1 MTDTELK
8 KVPFIYKGTEKYS
21 KQVKI
26 ASVFTS
32 DKTTVT
38 IPRLKYL
45 IDTGKIEL
53 LNARVTDDGN
63 VEYTDEFKMIKQN
76 IDQLRDFWECLIDSP
91 DILTP
96 EQRQMAA
103 ILEGT
108 PLEIDIDQTS
118 RCEYD
123 TAVSKPFVV
132 SDDGHYIIVYMQV
145 YPWFDNGVRGVV
157 QVYDKNLK
165 HILNIDLRNASNDL
179 INESIRLLGY
189 LSDKFMETACYEK
202 WAYLIS
208 EILEE
213 YLCNT
218 PYVIDCKNIDP
229 IHCICE
235 HFHIKERYSGILQTR
250 IDDVKKQTD
259 AIIKLAEIAK
269 DRHGLEQPDL
279 ETMILCFAFPRADSN
294 VDWEMKIFRNE
305 HGDYIK
311 EHATER
317 ALKTYHMATE
327 FAKNQKLTEL
337 FGLIL

>member
-8 KVPFIYKGTEKYS
+8 KVPFLYKGTEKYS

-45 IDTGKIEL
+45 IDTEKIEL

-63 VEYTDEFKMIKQN
+63 VEYTDEFKTIKQN
-76 IDQLRDFWECLIDSP
+76 IDQLRDFWECPIDSP

-96 EQRQMAA
+96 EQLQMAA

-108 PLEIDIDQTS
+108 SLEIDIDETS

-123 TAVSKPFVV
+123 TAVFKPFVV
-132 SDDGHYIIVYMQV
+132 NDDGHYIIVYMQV
-145 YPWFDNGVRGVV
+145 YPWCNKGVRGVV

-165 HILNIDLRNASNDL
+165 HILNIDIRNASNDL
-179 INESIRLLGY
+179 INESIRLLRY
-189 LSDKFMETACYEK
+189 LSDKFMETARYEK
-202 WAYLIS
+202 GAYLIS

-218 PYVIDCKNIDP
+218 PYVIDCKNIDQ
-229 IHCICE
+229 INCICE
-235 HFHIKERYSGILQTR
+235 QFHIKERYSEILQSR

-259 AIIKLAEIAK
+259 AIIKLAEVAK
-269 DRHGLEQPDL
+269 DRHGLAQPDL
-279 ETMILCFAFPRADSN
+279 ETMILCFAFPRADSD

-311 EHATER
+311 EHAKER
-317 ALKTYHMATE
+317 ALETYHMATE
-327 FAKNQKLTEL
+327 FAKHQKLTEL
-337 FGLIL
+337 FDLEL

>member
-1 MTDTELK
+1 MADTELK
-8 KVPFIYKGTEKYS
+8 KVPFLYKGTEKYS

-76 IDQLRDFWECLIDSP
+76 IDQLRDFWECQIDSP

-96 EQRQMAA
+96 EQQQLAV

-108 PLEIDIDQTS
+108 PLEIDIDRTS
-118 RCEYD
+118 QCEYD
-123 TAVSKPFVV
+123 TALSKPFVV
-132 SDDGHYIIVYMQV
+132 SDDGYYIIVHMQV
-145 YPWFDNGVRGVV
+145 YPWFNNNIRSVV
-157 QVYDKNLK
+157 QVYDKHLK
-165 HILNIDLRNASNDL
+165 PICNIAIHNISNDL

-189 LSDKFMETACYEK
+189 LSDKFMETARYEK

-208 EILEE
+208 KILEE
-213 YLCNT
+213 YLCDT
-218 PYVIDCKNIDP
+218 PYVINCKNIDQ
-229 IHCICE
+229 INCICE
-235 HFHIKERYSGILQTR
+235 HFHIKERYSEILQAR
-250 IDDVKKQTD
+250 IDAVKKQTD

-279 ETMILCFAFPRADSN
+279 ETMILCFAFPRVDAG

-311 EHATER
+311 EHAKER
-317 ALKTYHMATE
+317 ALETYHMAAE
-327 FAKNQKLTEL
+327 FAEHQKLTEL
-337 FGLIL
+337 FGLKI

>member
-1 MTDTELK
+1 MADIELT
-8 KVPFIYKGTEKYS
+8 KVPFLYKGTEKYS

-53 LNARVTDDGN
+53 LNASVTDDGN
-63 VEYTDEFKMIKQN
+63 VEYTDEFKTIKQN
-76 IDQLRDFWECLIDSP
+76 IDQLRDFWECPIDSP

-96 EQRQMAA
+96 EQQQMSAV
-103 ILEGT
+103 LEGT

-123 TAVSKPFVV
+123 AAVSKPFVV

-165 HILNIDLRNASNDL
+165 HLFNIDIRNASNEL

-189 LSDKFMETACYEK
+189 LSDKFVKTERCEK
-202 WAYLIS
+202 WTYLIS

-218 PYVIDCKNIDP
+218 SYVIHCKNIDQ
-229 IHCICE
+229 IDCICE
-235 HFHIKERYSGILQTR
+235 HFHIKERYSEILQSR

-259 AIIKLAEIAK
+259 AIIKLAEVAK

-279 ETMILCFAFPRADSN
+279 ETMILCFAFPRVDSS

-311 EHATER
+311 EHAKER
-317 ALKTYHMATE
+317 AIETYHMATE
-327 FAKNQKLTEL
+327 FAKHQKLTEL
-337 FGLIL
+337 FGLKL